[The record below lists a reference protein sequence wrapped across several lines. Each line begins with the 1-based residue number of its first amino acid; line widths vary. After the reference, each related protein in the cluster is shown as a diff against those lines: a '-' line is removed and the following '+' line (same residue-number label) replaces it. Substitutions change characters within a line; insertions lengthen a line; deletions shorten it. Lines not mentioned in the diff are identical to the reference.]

1 MKNISKQVLAL
12 AATTMLGFG
21 AIQGA
26 AAQDDYYVKGEVGV
40 SMPKKIDNQK
50 LKKSAI
56 FGIEGGYKMNENFR
70 FGLGVNFANGMKF
83 KDEGTLKGAKV
94 NSLILETNAYY
105 DIADLNGFTPY
116 LTAGVGVARNKLK
129 GVSSST
135 STTTTSS
142 VSDPGK
148 VRGGRTLVNN
158 VLTAQGKS
166 ETKANVLS
174 STTTDGKSL
183 KKTGFAWNVGLGA
196 MYNISSDFGVDLAY
210 RYRDLGKVKINDT
223 DSKKLKSHNV
233 TVGVVY
239 KF

>member
-12 AATTMLGFG
+12 AATTMLSYG

-26 AAQDDYYVKGEVGV
+26 AAQDGYYVKGEVGV
-40 SMPKKIDNQK
+40 AMPKKIDDVK
-50 LKKSAI
+50 YKKSAI

-70 FGLGVNFANGMKF
+70 FGLGIGLINNIKP
-83 KDEGTLKGAKV
+83 KDELGAKAKI

-116 LTAGVGVARNKLK
+116 LTAGVGVSRNKLK
-129 GVSSST
+129 ITDSSSNSPGSIKGNSIPSGNT
-135 STTTTSS
+135 GGNAFSGSGKSSAPNSQSGSSSASQS
-142 VSDPGK
+142 VSF
-148 VRGGRTLVNN
+148 
-158 VLTAQGKS
+158 
-166 ETKANVLS
+166 
-174 STTTDGKSL
+174 

-210 RYRDLGKVKINDT
+210 RYRDLGKVKFNT

>member
-83 KDEGTLKGAKV
+83 KDEGTLKGVKV
-94 NSLILETNAYY
+94 NSLILETNA
-105 DIADLNGFTPY
+105 II
-116 LTAGVGVARNKLK
+116 K
-129 GVSSST
+129 
-135 STTTTSS
+135 
-142 VSDPGK
+142 
-148 VRGGRTLVNN
+148 
-158 VLTAQGKS
+158 
-166 ETKANVLS
+166 TKN
-174 STTTDGKSL
+174 
-183 KKTGFAWNVGLGA
+183 
-196 MYNISSDFGVDLAY
+196 
-210 RYRDLGKVKINDT
+210 
-223 DSKKLKSHNV
+223 SKKK
-233 TVGVVY
+233 
-239 KF
+239 K